1 MEVKEPAISYNK
13 NKISIEEY
21 LELES
26 TSAEKHE
33 YYAGEVF
40 MMSGAKLNHNL
51 IFTNIFG
58 VLSSTLKGNNCK
70 PFGSDLRIHIP
81 ENSLFTYPDITIICG
96 KTQSLNDDEMNFLNP
111 SVIIEIASKSTRNY
125 DRGDKFKLY
134 RDIASL
140 KEYIIID
147 TENIFIEN
155 FRLNNNN
162 HWELEEYKTLN
173 DVLSIKTVQI
183 TIALKDIYEA
193 LQL

>member
-13 NKISIEEY
+13 SKISIEEY
-21 LELES
+21 LELEN
-26 TSAEKHE
+26 TSSDKHE

-58 VLSSTLKGNNCK
+58 LLSSTLKGKTCK

-134 RDIASL
+134 RDIVSL
-140 KEYIIID
+140 REYIIID
-147 TENIFIEN
+147 SENIFIEN

-173 DVLSIKTVQI
+173 DILSIKTVET

-193 LQL
+193 VQL